1 MGFTADSLPD
11 NCRVAHLPKNDA
23 VSPVFCFYSLG
34 KKRVNKVKSY
44 LGKGKGLGLR
54 VKVRS

>member
-54 VKVRS
+54 VKD